1 MISSFVRALVSAFK
15 AHRKL
20 ALENVALRQQLAV
33 LRRSVKRTRLS
44 NVDRVFWVV
53 LRKKSIQRYAVF
65 LFFAD
70 DSPSRESSG
79 GWLFLEEA
87 DVDVEH
93 GQDGDGYEADVAV
106 EGIDLKSQEQGERE
120 REIETDDSGG
130 MSEDSTSQRLSR
142 GMSRPVP
149 DLSGRSC
156 DILRDPCAPQ

>member
-1 MISSFVRALVSAFK
+1 MARDHRAKPDASECAVGTPMGESNPARMVTPSC
-15 AHRKL
+15 AVL
-20 ALENVALRQQLAV
+20 ALFAVGDVYVSLCKKVAYAL
-33 LRRSVKRTRLS
+33 
-44 NVDRVFWVV
+44 
-53 LRKKSIQRYAVF
+53 AVF

-130 MSEDSTSQRLSR
+130 MSVVYHFN
-142 GMSRPVP
+142 P
-149 DLSGRSC
+149 
-156 DILRDPCAPQ
+156 